1 MTCGF
6 PSPPLVR
13 PAPTEVESEATSSS
27 MVGILVLSPRPILP
41 GRSRIGELPGG
52 LTRDAVEEIIG
63 IAVELD
69 ITAGTELL
77 LIILALV

>member
-1 MTCGF
+1 VG
-6 PSPPLVR
+6 
-13 PAPTEVESEATSSS
+13 PATTEVESETQSSS
-27 MVGILVLSPRPILP
+27 MVGILVPSPRLIFP
-41 GRSRIGELPGG
+41 GRSRIGEPPDG
-52 LTRDAVEEIIG
+52 LTRDAVDEIIG